1 MILGGWSMKG
11 YTDALA
17 LDIDKI
23 ITDSD
28 LDGVFT
34 AAILKRWWPNA
45 EVIFGHPGS
54 LRAGMMDDIIDR
66 KPAIC
71 VFPRHPICGLTIDH
85 HKSNEPFGE
94 NIDDC
99 IILWEPTPSAAR
111 IAYNLL
117 KNNVDLSD
125 LTEAMNWVDKLDGG
139 SITIEE
145 FNGDNPILWIGRV
158 IGANE
163 EITMQILEKIQHR
176 MSIED
181 ILMLPEIKLE
191 FEERVSKQ
199 EALKEIIRNNTY
211 VVDRLAIARLE
222 NLNIRSNG
230 YLVTSVIGK
239 ECDACM
245 VIHGDTGAR
254 FEDDNKY
261 PVSASFYTNSFLH
274 KSGGIFDLTKLA
286 TNFDTEGGGHA
297 NACGCRIKPIDNNA
311 VTDRDVVSDDIQT
324 NIDEWLK
331 IWSQR

>member
-1 MILGGWSMKG
+1 MTILNYTKGAAGTNDTGGWSMKG

-54 LRAGMMDDIIDR
+54 LRAGMMDNVIDR
-66 KPAIC
+66 KTAIC
-71 VFPRHPICGLTIDH
+71 DLPRHPNCGLSIDH

-199 EALKEIIRNNTY
+199 EVLKEIIRNNTY
-211 VVDRLAIARLE
+211 VVLSL
-222 NLNIRSNG
+222 
-230 YLVTSVIGK
+230 
-239 ECDACM
+239 
-245 VIHGDTGAR
+245 IH
-254 FEDDNKY
+254 
-261 PVSASFYTNSFLH
+261 
-274 KSGGIFDLTKLA
+274 I
-286 TNFDTEGGGHA
+286 
-297 NACGCRIKPIDNNA
+297 
-311 VTDRDVVSDDIQT
+311 
-324 NIDEWLK
+324 
-331 IWSQR
+331 